1 MKTKED
7 FGDFITFLYQG
18 GYLHILENILLELS
32 ASAIKAFGKVNKGRI
47 SHMLEVYILIVI
59 DFIV

>member
-7 FGDFITFLYQG
+7 FGDFITFLYKG
-18 GYLHILENILLELS
+18 GYLYILENILLELS
-32 ASAIKAFGKVNKGRI
+32 ASAIKVFGKVNKGRI
-47 SHMLEVYILIVI
+47 SHMFEFYYLIII